1 MTIGLDKLLKW
12 AWQIGFY
19 AFETE
24 IEHLSFKCKM
34 TNVCLFKV
42 SSVALGHQFKLSRLY
57 IKTKKANH
65 TKV

>member
-1 MTIGLDKLLKW
+1 MTMGLDKLLKW
-12 AWQIGFY
+12 ALQIGFY

-24 IEHLSFKCKM
+24 IEHLSFKC
-34 TNVCLFKV
+34 NVCLFKV